1 MGFIAREQDLAFF
14 ERCYKNRKAQLVVLY
29 GRRRVG
35 KTSCLREFAKDK
47 PHVWYSCTKDTD
59 AIQVR
64 RLAQRIS
71 ARLPE
76 TVRTLGGIDSWERA
90 LRSIPQLDMPGR
102 KLVILDEFPYAVAS
116 NKALPSI
123 MQNVWDELL
132 SHEDVM
138 IVLSGSSIG
147 FMEDDLLGEGN
158 PLYGRATGIWKMEP
172 LSYSDAVKFFPSYTP
187 QQKLEAYG
195 ILGGIPYYLEQFD
208 PDEDIRTNVCDYVL
222 ARGCPLYTEVNFLL
236 REELQEPSTYNAVL
250 DAVAAGE
257 TQLGK
262 IAQKGML
269 DTSSANTYLRRL
281 ESLRILERE
290 FSVQMGAQERTK
302 KGRGLWRVNDNY
314 VRFWY
319 AAVAPYV
326 SELDQGDVEGVW
338 EHVIAP
344 NINDLLSRPFEDV
357 CRQWVR
363 RRNIEGDLPFRYRVL
378 GRWWQDAN
386 EIDIVALGDRA
397 THLLGECKF
406 WKEPVGASVL
416 SELEDKQESFFR
428 EGDGY
433 LYLFAKNG
441 FIDGGAFADGNPKIH
456 LVEAEQLEG

>member
-1 MGFIAREQDLAFF
+1 MAFIAREQDLAFF
-14 ERCYKNRKAQLVVLY
+14 ERCYRRGKAQLVVLY

-35 KTSCLREFAKDK
+35 KTACLREFAKDK

-64 RLAQRIS
+64 RLSQRLMAS
-71 ARLPE
+71 LPQG
-76 TVRTLGGIDSWERA
+76 VRSFGSIDNWEAA

-116 NKALPSI
+116 NGALPSI
-123 MQNVWDELL
+123 LQNVWDERLCN
-132 SHEDVM
+132 EDVM

-147 FMEDDLLGEGN
+147 FMEDSLLGEGN

-172 LSYSDAVKFFPSYTP
+172 LTYTDASKFFPDYNP
-187 QQKLEAYG
+187 KQKLEAYG

-208 PDEDIRTNVCDYVL
+208 SSEDIRANVCENIL
-222 ARGCPLYTEVNFLL
+222 ARGCPLYSEVNFLL

-262 IAQKGML
+262 IAQRGML
-269 DTSSANTYLRRL
+269 DTSSASTYLRRL

-290 FSVQMGAQERTK
+290 FSVQMGQQERTK
-302 KGRGLWRVNDNY
+302 RGRGLWRVTDNY

-326 SELDQGDVEGVW
+326 SELDQGDADGVW
-338 EHVIAP
+338 THVIAP
-344 NINDLLSRPFEDV
+344 NLNDLLSGPFEDV

-363 RRNIEGDLPFRYRVL
+363 RRNIDGTLPFRCRAM
-378 GRWWQDAN
+378 GRWWQGAD
-386 EIDIVALGDRA
+386 EIDVVAFGDEHRR
-397 THLLGECKF
+397 LLGECKF
-406 WKEPVGASVL
+406 WDRPVGVDVL
-416 SELEDKQESFFR
+416 RGLEEKQKRLFPE
-428 EGDGY
+428 EEAH
-433 LYLFAKNG
+433 LYLFSKCG
-441 FIDGGAFADGNPKIH
+441 FDDDGAFAEGIPKVH
-456 LVEAEQLEG
+456 LVSASELGD